1 MATIKV
7 YTSRIIENI
16 KKLNSYLS
24 SNGIEWTLITK
35 VLNGNKEILERLI
48 WDENIKN
55 VHSMGDSRMSNL
67 KVIKSINPEIVTMY
81 IKPPPHALVNNVI
94 KYADISFN
102 TSLSTIKRL
111 SKEAG
116 RQGKVHRIIVMIEM
130 GELREGIL
138 REKVLKFYDSVFNFE
153 NIDMIGLG
161 TNLGCMYGIEPT
173 YDKLIQ
179 LSLLKQLIES
189 KFGKSLSLVSAGSSI
204 TLPLIKRKK
213 IPMGINHFRI
223 GEAAFLGIS
232 PLDNKK
238 FRDLSENAFEFNA
251 EILELEK
258 KSNVPDGQ
266 LGEGNVGHTA
276 TTDFDD
282 LDYSESYRAIVDFG
296 TMDVDVDNI
305 KPKYKN
311 GVNFFGT
318 TSDMTVYDLGSS
330 KSNFKVGDQIKF
342 TPNYMAVARLLNT
355 KYITKQV
362 R

>member
-7 YTSRIIENI
+7 FTSRIIENI
-16 KKLNSYLS
+16 KKINSYLAA
-24 SNGIEWTLITK
+24 NDMEWTLITK
-35 VLNGNKEILERLI
+35 MLNGNRTILEKI
-48 WDENIKN
+48 IQDENVKN

-67 KVIKSINPEIVTMY
+67 KVIKDINPEIVTMY
-81 IKPPPHALVNNVI
+81 IKPPPHALVKNVI

-102 TSLSTIKRL
+102 TSLSTIERL
-111 SKEAG
+111 NTEA
-116 RQGKVHRIIVMIEM
+116 KKNDKIHRVIVMIEM

-138 REKVLKFYDSVFNFE
+138 REKVLKFYDSVFNLS
-153 NIDMIGLG
+153 NINMIGFG

-179 LSLLKQLIES
+179 LSLLKQLIEA
-189 KFGKSLSLVSAGSSI
+189 KFGHKLQLVSAGSSI
-204 TLPLIKRKK
+204 TLPLIKKKK

-223 GEAAFLGIS
+223 GEAAFLGTS

-251 EILELEK
+251 EILEVEK

-276 TTDFDD
+276 ATDFDEIE
-282 LDYSESYRAIVDFG
+282 YSESYRAIVDFG
-296 TMDVDVDNI
+296 TMDVDVNNL

-311 GVNFFGT
+311 GVSFFGT

-330 KSNFKVGDQIKF
+330 KSGFKVGEQIKF
-342 TPNYMAVARLLNT
+342 SPNYMAVARLLNS
-355 KYITKQV
+355 KYITKLV
-362 R
+362 K